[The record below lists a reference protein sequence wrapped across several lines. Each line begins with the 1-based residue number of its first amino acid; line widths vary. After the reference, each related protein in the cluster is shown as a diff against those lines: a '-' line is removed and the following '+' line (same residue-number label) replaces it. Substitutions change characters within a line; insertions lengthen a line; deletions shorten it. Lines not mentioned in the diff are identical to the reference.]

1 MENNKDYNIQ
11 INSMNNLE
19 TIVSISTPMGTG
31 ALSVIRCS
39 GYSVPVIIKNFFGKE
54 LAPRH
59 AHYIDFKKDKAVLDD
74 VIAIYYLG
82 PKSFTGE
89 DMLEI
94 MCHGGP
100 VMYQL
105 IINEILKIKDCR
117 LAIAGEFSER
127 AFLNNKMSILEAE
140 SVCALINAKTEEAA
154 LAARESLSG
163 KITQDLFQ
171 IDSFLLET
179 RIQVEALLDFS
190 EEDIE
195 TDGLKTI
202 ESHIKNCK
210 EEILMLINKLEKNR
224 LLFETSRIVVIGKPN
239 TGKSSLINY
248 LAAEDVSIV
257 NKQAGTTRDVVS
269 KMLSLDGLPVTIFDT
284 AGIRETNDIIEKE
297 GKEKAIKQATSA
309 NVILYLYDVVIGID
323 NDDLKTLESLKKINT
338 NILVIANKI
347 DLITEN
353 TLSETKKKNSD
364 SLFIS
369 IKDNIN
375 MNNLRS
381 EILDHLKLAI
391 SDSSSGVYHMKQV
404 KYLKAA
410 HKEINDIEVN
420 LIELEIVA
428 EKLKQTQENISM
440 ILDNNDDDRVLSGI
454 FSNFCIGK

>member
-1 MENNKDYNIQ
+1 M
-11 INSMNNLE
+11 SNLE

-39 GYSVPVIIKNFFGKE
+39 GKSILTIIKILFGKK
-54 LAPRH
+54 LVPRR
-59 AHYIDFKKDKAVLDD
+59 AQYLNIKRNNAVLDD
-74 VIAIYYLG
+74 VVAIYYVG

-105 IINEILKIKDCR
+105 IINEILKIKNCR

-127 AFLNNKMSILEAE
+127 AFLNDKMSILEAE
-140 SVCALINAKTEEAA
+140 SICALINAKTEEAA

-171 IDSFLLET
+171 IDALILQT

-210 EEILMLINKLEKNR
+210 EEILVLIKRLEKNK
-224 LLFETSRIVVIGKPN
+224 LLFETSKVAVIGKPN
-239 TGKSSLINY
+239 TGKSSLINF
-248 LAAEDVSIV
+248 LTEEDVSIV

-269 KMLSLDGLPVTIFDT
+269 KMFSLNGIPVTIFDT
-284 AGIRETNDIIEKE
+284 AGIRETSDSVEKE
-297 GKEKAIKQATSA
+297 GKEKALNQAASA
-309 NVILYLYDVVIGID
+309 NIILYLYDVTIGID
-323 NDDLKTLESLKKINT
+323 NDDMKILDSLKKINK
-338 NILVIANKI
+338 NILIIANKI
-347 DLITEN
+347 DLVTKN
-353 TLSETKKKNSD
+353 TFIETKKNNVEKN
-364 SLFIS
+364 LFIS
-369 IKDNIN
+369 IKENIN
-375 MNNLRS
+375 MDQLKS
-381 EILDHLKLAI
+381 EILEYLKLVI
-391 SDSSSGVYHMKQV
+391 SDSSSGIYHIKQV
-404 KYLKAA
+404 KHLKAA
-410 HKEINDIEVN
+410 YKEINDIEVN
-420 LIELEIVA
+420 LIELEIIA

-440 ILDNNDDDRVLSGI
+440 ILDNSDDDRVLSGI

>member
-1 MENNKDYNIQ
+1 M
-11 INSMNNLE
+11 SNLE

-39 GYSVPVIIKNFFGKE
+39 GKSVPTIIKNFFGKE
-54 LAPRH
+54 LPPRR
-59 AHYIDFKKDKAVLDD
+59 ANYLDIKKDNKVLDD
-74 VIAIYYLG
+74 VVAIYYLG

-105 IINEILKIKDCR
+105 IIKEILKIKNCR

-127 AFLNNKMSILEAE
+127 AFLNDKMSILEAE
-140 SVCALINAKTEEAA
+140 SICALINAKTEEAA

-163 KITQDLFQ
+163 KIIQDLFK
-171 IDSFLLET
+171 IDALILQT

-195 TDGLKTI
+195 IDGLKTI

-210 EEILMLINKLEKNR
+210 EEILVLIKKLERNK
-224 LLFETSRIVVIGKPN
+224 LLFETSKVAVIGKPN
-239 TGKSSLINY
+239 TGKSSLINF
-248 LAAEDVSIV
+248 LTEEDVSIV

-269 KMLSLDGLPVTIFDT
+269 KIFSLDGLPVTIFDT
-284 AGIRETNDIIEKE
+284 AGIRETSDTIEKE
-297 GKEKAIKQATSA
+297 GKEKALKQATSA
-309 NVILYLYDVVIGID
+309 NIILYLYDVTIGID
-323 NDDLKTLESLKKINT
+323 NDDIKILKSLKKINK
-338 NILVIANKI
+338 NILIIANKI
-347 DLITEN
+347 DLATKD
-353 TLSETKKKNSD
+353 TFSEIKKNNSEN
-364 SLFIS
+364 LIIS
-369 IKDNIN
+369 IKENIN
-375 MNNLRS
+375 MNKLRS
-381 EILDHLKLAI
+381 EILEYLKLAI
-391 SDSSSGVYHMKQV
+391 SDASSGIYHIKQV
-404 KYLKAA
+404 KHLKAA
-410 HKEINDIEVN
+410 YKEINDIEVN
-420 LIELEIVA
+420 LIELEIIA

>member
-1 MENNKDYNIQ
+1 M
-11 INSMNNLE
+11 SNLE

-39 GYSVPVIIKNFFGKE
+39 GKSILTIIKILFGKK
-54 LAPRH
+54 LVPRR
-59 AHYIDFKKDKAVLDD
+59 AQYLNIKRNNAVLDD
-74 VIAIYYLG
+74 VVAIYYVG
-82 PKSFTGE
+82 PESFTGE

-105 IINEILKIKDCR
+105 IINEILKIKNCR

-127 AFLNNKMSILEAE
+127 AFLNDKMSILEAE
-140 SVCALINAKTEEAA
+140 SICALINAKTEEAA

-171 IDSFLLET
+171 IDALILQT

-210 EEILMLINKLEKNR
+210 EEILVLIKRLEKNK
-224 LLFETSRIVVIGKPN
+224 LLFETSKVAVIGKPN
-239 TGKSSLINY
+239 TGKSSLINF
-248 LAAEDVSIV
+248 LTEEDVSIV

-269 KMLSLDGLPVTIFDT
+269 KMFSLNGIPVTIFDT
-284 AGIRETNDIIEKE
+284 AGIRETSDSVEKE
-297 GKEKAIKQATSA
+297 GKEKALNQAASA
-309 NVILYLYDVVIGID
+309 NIILYLYDVTIGID
-323 NDDLKTLESLKKINT
+323 NDDMKILDSLKKINK
-338 NILVIANKI
+338 NIFIIANKI
-347 DLITEN
+347 DLVTKN
-353 TLSETKKKNSD
+353 TFLETKKNNVEKN
-364 SLFIS
+364 LFIS
-369 IKDNIN
+369 IKENIN
-375 MNNLRS
+375 MDQLRS
-381 EILDHLKLAI
+381 EILEYLKLVI
-391 SDSSSGVYHMKQV
+391 SDSSSGIYHIKQV
-404 KYLKAA
+404 KHLKAA
-410 HKEINDIEVN
+410 YKEINDIEVN
-420 LIELEIVA
+420 LIELEIIA

-440 ILDNNDDDRVLSGI
+440 ILDNSDDDRVLSGI

>member
-1 MENNKDYNIQ
+1 M
-11 INSMNNLE
+11 SNLE

-39 GYSVPVIIKNFFGKE
+39 GKSILTIIKILFGKK
-54 LAPRH
+54 LVPRR
-59 AHYIDFKKDKAVLDD
+59 AQYLNIKRNNAVLDD
-74 VIAIYYLG
+74 VVAIYYVG

-105 IINEILKIKDCR
+105 IINEILKIKNCR

-127 AFLNNKMSILEAE
+127 AFLNDKMSILEAE
-140 SVCALINAKTEEAA
+140 SICALINAKTEEAA

-171 IDSFLLET
+171 IDALILQT

-210 EEILMLINKLEKNR
+210 EEILVLIKRLEKNK
-224 LLFETSRIVVIGKPN
+224 LLFETSKVAVIGKPN
-239 TGKSSLINY
+239 TGKSSLINF
-248 LAAEDVSIV
+248 LTEEDVSIV

-269 KMLSLDGLPVTIFDT
+269 KMFSLNGIPVTIFDT
-284 AGIRETNDIIEKE
+284 AGIRETSDSVEKE
-297 GKEKAIKQATSA
+297 GKEKALNQAASA
-309 NVILYLYDVVIGID
+309 NIILYLYDVTIGID
-323 NDDLKTLESLKKINT
+323 NDDMKILDSLKKINK
-338 NILVIANKI
+338 NILIIANKI
-347 DLITEN
+347 DLVTKN
-353 TLSETKKKNSD
+353 TFLETKKNNVEKN
-364 SLFIS
+364 LFIS
-369 IKDNIN
+369 IKENIN
-375 MNNLRS
+375 MDQLRS
-381 EILDHLKLAI
+381 EILEYLKLVI
-391 SDSSSGVYHMKQV
+391 SDSSSGIYHIKQV
-404 KYLKAA
+404 KHLKAA
-410 HKEINDIEVN
+410 YKEINDIEVS
-420 LIELEIVA
+420 LIELEIIA

-440 ILDNNDDDRVLSGI
+440 ILDNSDDDRVLSGI

>member
-1 MENNKDYNIQ
+1 M
-11 INSMNNLE
+11 SNLE

-39 GYSVPVIIKNFFGKE
+39 GKSILTIIKILFGKK
-54 LAPRH
+54 LVPRR
-59 AHYIDFKKDKAVLDD
+59 AQYLNIKRNNAVLDD
-74 VIAIYYLG
+74 VVAIYYVG

-105 IINEILKIKDCR
+105 IINEILKIKNCR

-127 AFLNNKMSILEAE
+127 AFLNDKMSILEAE
-140 SVCALINAKTEEAA
+140 SICALINAKTEEAA

-171 IDSFLLET
+171 IDALILQT

-210 EEILMLINKLEKNR
+210 EEILVLIKRLEKNK
-224 LLFETSRIVVIGKPN
+224 LLFETSKVAVIGKPN
-239 TGKSSLINY
+239 TGKSSLINF
-248 LAAEDVSIV
+248 LTEEDVSIV

-269 KMLSLDGLPVTIFDT
+269 KMFSLNGIPVTIFDT
-284 AGIRETNDIIEKE
+284 AGIRETSDSVEKE
-297 GKEKAIKQATSA
+297 GKEKALNQAASA
-309 NVILYLYDVVIGID
+309 NIILYLYDVTIGID
-323 NDDLKTLESLKKINT
+323 NDDMKILDSLKKINK
-338 NILVIANKI
+338 NIFIIANKI
-347 DLITEN
+347 DLVTKN
-353 TLSETKKKNSD
+353 TFLETKKNNVEKN
-364 SLFIS
+364 LFIS
-369 IKDNIN
+369 IKENIN
-375 MNNLRS
+375 MDQLKS
-381 EILDHLKLAI
+381 EILEYLKLVI
-391 SDSSSGVYHMKQV
+391 SDSSSGIYHIKQV
-404 KYLKAA
+404 KHLKAA
-410 HKEINDIEVN
+410 YKEINDIEVN
-420 LIELEIVA
+420 LIELEIIA

-440 ILDNNDDDRVLSGI
+440 ILDNSDDDRVLSGI

>member
-1 MENNKDYNIQ
+1 M
-11 INSMNNLE
+11 SNLE

-39 GYSVPVIIKNFFGKE
+39 GKSILTIIKILFGKK
-54 LAPRH
+54 LVPRR
-59 AHYIDFKKDKAVLDD
+59 AQYLNIKKNNAVLDD
-74 VIAIYYLG
+74 VVAIYYVG

-105 IINEILKIKDCR
+105 IINEILKIKNCR

-127 AFLNNKMSILEAE
+127 AFLNDKMSILEAE
-140 SVCALINAKTEEAA
+140 SICALINAKTEEAA

-171 IDSFLLET
+171 IDALILQT

-210 EEILMLINKLEKNR
+210 EEILVLIKRLEKNK
-224 LLFETSRIVVIGKPN
+224 LLFETSKVAVIGKPN
-239 TGKSSLINY
+239 TGKSSLINF
-248 LAAEDVSIV
+248 LTEEDVSIV

-269 KMLSLDGLPVTIFDT
+269 KMFSLNGIPVTIFDT
-284 AGIRETNDIIEKE
+284 AGIRETSDSVEKE
-297 GKEKAIKQATSA
+297 GKEKALNQAASA
-309 NVILYLYDVVIGID
+309 NIILYLYDVTIGID
-323 NDDLKTLESLKKINT
+323 NDDMKILDSLKKINK
-338 NILVIANKI
+338 NIFIIANKI
-347 DLITEN
+347 DLVTKN
-353 TLSETKKKNSD
+353 TFIETKKNNVEKN
-364 SLFIS
+364 LFIS
-369 IKDNIN
+369 IKENIN
-375 MNNLRS
+375 MDQLKS
-381 EILDHLKLAI
+381 EILEYLKLVI
-391 SDSSSGVYHMKQV
+391 SDSSSGIYHIKQV
-404 KYLKAA
+404 KHLKAA
-410 HKEINDIEVN
+410 YKEINDIEVN
-420 LIELEIVA
+420 LIELEIIA

-440 ILDNNDDDRVLSGI
+440 ILDNSDDDRVLSGI

>member
-1 MENNKDYNIQ
+1 M
-11 INSMNNLE
+11 SNLE

-39 GYSVPVIIKNFFGKE
+39 GKSVPTIIKNFFGKE
-54 LAPRH
+54 LPPRR
-59 AHYIDFKKDKAVLDD
+59 ANYLDIKKDNKVLDD
-74 VIAIYYLG
+74 VVAIYYLG

-105 IINEILKIKDCR
+105 IIKEILKIKNCR

-127 AFLNNKMSILEAE
+127 AFLNDKMSILEAE
-140 SVCALINAKTEEAA
+140 SICALINAKTEEAA

-163 KITQDLFQ
+163 KIIQDLFK
-171 IDSFLLET
+171 IDALILQT

-195 TDGLKTI
+195 IDGLKTI

-210 EEILMLINKLEKNR
+210 EEILVLIKKLERNK
-224 LLFETSRIVVIGKPN
+224 LLFETSKVAVIGKPN
-239 TGKSSLINY
+239 TGKSSLINF
-248 LAAEDVSIV
+248 LTEEDVSIV

-269 KMLSLDGLPVTIFDT
+269 KIFSLDGLPVTIFDT
-284 AGIRETNDIIEKE
+284 AGIRETSDTIEKE
-297 GKEKAIKQATSA
+297 GKEKALKQATSA
-309 NVILYLYDVVIGID
+309 NIILYLYDVTIGID
-323 NDDLKTLESLKKINT
+323 NDDIKILKSLKKINK
-338 NILVIANKI
+338 NILIIANKI
-347 DLITEN
+347 DLATKD
-353 TLSETKKKNSD
+353 TFSEIKKNNSEN
-364 SLFIS
+364 LIIS
-369 IKDNIN
+369 IKENIN
-375 MNNLRS
+375 MNKLRS
-381 EILDHLKLAI
+381 EILEHLKLAI
-391 SDSSSGVYHMKQV
+391 SDTSSGIYHIKQV
-404 KYLKAA
+404 KHLKAA
-410 HKEINDIEVN
+410 YKEINDIEVN
-420 LIELEIVA
+420 LIELEIIA

>member
-1 MENNKDYNIQ
+1 M
-11 INSMNNLE
+11 SNLE

-39 GYSVPVIIKNFFGKE
+39 GKSILTIIKILFGKK
-54 LAPRH
+54 LVPRR
-59 AHYIDFKKDKAVLDD
+59 AQYLNIKRNNAVLDD
-74 VIAIYYLG
+74 VVAIYYVG
-82 PKSFTGE
+82 PESFTGE

-105 IINEILKIKDCR
+105 IINEILKIKNCR

-127 AFLNNKMSILEAE
+127 AFLNDKMSILEAE
-140 SVCALINAKTEEAA
+140 SICALINAKTEEAA

-171 IDSFLLET
+171 IDALILQT

-210 EEILMLINKLEKNR
+210 EEILVLIKRLEKNK
-224 LLFETSRIVVIGKPN
+224 LLFETSKVAVIGKPN
-239 TGKSSLINY
+239 TGKSSLINF
-248 LAAEDVSIV
+248 LTEEDVSIV

-269 KMLSLDGLPVTIFDT
+269 KMFSLNGIPVTIFDT
-284 AGIRETNDIIEKE
+284 AGIRETSDSVEKE
-297 GKEKAIKQATSA
+297 GKEKAINQAASA
-309 NVILYLYDVVIGID
+309 NIILYLYDVTIGID
-323 NDDLKTLESLKKINT
+323 NDDMKILDSLKKINK
-338 NILVIANKI
+338 NILIIANKI
-347 DLITEN
+347 DLVTKN
-353 TLSETKKKNSD
+353 TFLETKKNNVEKN
-364 SLFIS
+364 LFIS
-369 IKDNIN
+369 IKENIN
-375 MNNLRS
+375 MDQLRS
-381 EILDHLKLAI
+381 EILEYLKLVI
-391 SDSSSGVYHMKQV
+391 SDSSSGIYHIKQV
-404 KYLKAA
+404 KHLKAA
-410 HKEINDIEVN
+410 YKEINDIEVN
-420 LIELEIVA
+420 LIELEIIA

-440 ILDNNDDDRVLSGI
+440 ILDNSDDDRVLSGI

>member
-1 MENNKDYNIQ
+1 M
-11 INSMNNLE
+11 SNLE

-39 GYSVPVIIKNFFGKE
+39 GKSILTIIKILFGKK
-54 LAPRH
+54 LVPRR
-59 AHYIDFKKDKAVLDD
+59 AQYLNIKRNNAVLDD
-74 VIAIYYLG
+74 VVAIYYVG

-105 IINEILKIKDCR
+105 IINEILKIKNCR

-127 AFLNNKMSILEAE
+127 AFLNDKMSILEAE
-140 SVCALINAKTEEAA
+140 SICALINAKTEEAA

-171 IDSFLLET
+171 IDALILQT

-202 ESHIKNCK
+202 EYHIKNCK
-210 EEILMLINKLEKNR
+210 EEILVLIKRLEKNK
-224 LLFETSRIVVIGKPN
+224 LLFETSKVAVIGKPN
-239 TGKSSLINY
+239 TGKSSLINF
-248 LAAEDVSIV
+248 LTEEDVSIV

-269 KMLSLDGLPVTIFDT
+269 KMFSLNGIPVTIFDT
-284 AGIRETNDIIEKE
+284 AGIRETSDSVEKE
-297 GKEKAIKQATSA
+297 GKEKALNQAASA
-309 NVILYLYDVVIGID
+309 NIILYLYDVTIGID
-323 NDDLKTLESLKKINT
+323 NDDMKILDSLKKINK
-338 NILVIANKI
+338 NIFIIANKI
-347 DLITEN
+347 DLVTKN
-353 TLSETKKKNSD
+353 TFLETKKNNVEKN
-364 SLFIS
+364 LFIS
-369 IKDNIN
+369 IKENIN
-375 MNNLRS
+375 MDQLKS
-381 EILDHLKLAI
+381 EILEYLKLVI
-391 SDSSSGVYHMKQV
+391 SDSSSGIYHIKQV
-404 KYLKAA
+404 KHLKAA
-410 HKEINDIEVN
+410 YKEINDIEVS
-420 LIELEIVA
+420 LIELEIIA

-440 ILDNNDDDRVLSGI
+440 ILDNSDDDRVLSGI

>member
-1 MENNKDYNIQ
+1 M
-11 INSMNNLE
+11 SNLE

-39 GYSVPVIIKNFFGKE
+39 GKSILTIIKILFGKK
-54 LAPRH
+54 LVPRR
-59 AHYIDFKKDKAVLDD
+59 AQYLNIKRNNAVLDD
-74 VIAIYYLG
+74 VVAIYYVG

-105 IINEILKIKDCR
+105 IINEILKIKNCR

-127 AFLNNKMSILEAE
+127 AFLNDKMSILEAE
-140 SVCALINAKTEEAA
+140 SICALINAKTEEAA

-171 IDSFLLET
+171 IDALILQT

-210 EEILMLINKLEKNR
+210 EEILVLIKRLEKNK
-224 LLFETSRIVVIGKPN
+224 LLFETSKVAVIGKPN
-239 TGKSSLINY
+239 TGKSSLINF
-248 LAAEDVSIV
+248 LTEEDVSIV

-269 KMLSLDGLPVTIFDT
+269 KMFSLNGIPVTIFDT
-284 AGIRETNDIIEKE
+284 AGIRETSDSVEKE
-297 GKEKAIKQATSA
+297 GKDKALNQAASA
-309 NVILYLYDVVIGID
+309 NIILYLYDVTIGID
-323 NDDLKTLESLKKINT
+323 NDDMKILDSLKKINK
-338 NILVIANKI
+338 NIFIIANKI
-347 DLITEN
+347 DLVTKN
-353 TLSETKKKNSD
+353 TFLETKKNNVEKN
-364 SLFIS
+364 LFIS
-369 IKDNIN
+369 IKENIN
-375 MNNLRS
+375 MDQLKS
-381 EILDHLKLAI
+381 EILEYLKLVI
-391 SDSSSGVYHMKQV
+391 SDSSSGIYHIKQV
-404 KYLKAA
+404 KHLKAA
-410 HKEINDIEVN
+410 YKEINDIEVN
-420 LIELEIVA
+420 LIELEIIA

-440 ILDNNDDDRVLSGI
+440 ILDNSDDDRVLSGI

>member
-1 MENNKDYNIQ
+1 M
-11 INSMNNLE
+11 SNLE

-39 GYSVPVIIKNFFGKE
+39 GKSVPTIIKNFFGKE
-54 LAPRH
+54 LPPRR
-59 AHYIDFKKDKAVLDD
+59 ANYLDIKKDNKVLDD
-74 VIAIYYLG
+74 VVAIYYLG

-105 IINEILKIKDCR
+105 IIKEILKIKNCR

-127 AFLNNKMSILEAE
+127 AFLNDKMSILEAE
-140 SVCALINAKTEEAA
+140 SICALINAKTEEAA

-163 KITQDLFQ
+163 KIIQDLFK
-171 IDSFLLET
+171 IDALILQT

-195 TDGLKTI
+195 IDGLKTI

-210 EEILMLINKLEKNR
+210 EEILVLIKKLERNK
-224 LLFETSRIVVIGKPN
+224 LLFETSKVAVIGKPN
-239 TGKSSLINY
+239 TGKSSLINF
-248 LAAEDVSIV
+248 LTEEDVSIV

-269 KMLSLDGLPVTIFDT
+269 KIFSLDGLPVTIFDT
-284 AGIRETNDIIEKE
+284 AGIRETSDTIEKE
-297 GKEKAIKQATSA
+297 GKEKALKQATSA
-309 NVILYLYDVVIGID
+309 NIILYLYDVTIGID
-323 NDDLKTLESLKKINT
+323 NDDIKILKSLKKINK
-338 NILVIANKI
+338 NILIIANKI
-347 DLITEN
+347 DLVTKDSF
-353 TLSETKKKNSD
+353 SEIKKNNSEN
-364 SLFIS
+364 LIIS
-369 IKDNIN
+369 IKENIN
-375 MNNLRS
+375 MNKLRS
-381 EILDHLKLAI
+381 KILEHLKLAI
-391 SDSSSGVYHMKQV
+391 SDASSGIYHIKQV
-404 KYLKAA
+404 KHLKAA
-410 HKEINDIEVN
+410 YKEINDIEVN
-420 LIELEIVA
+420 LIELEIIA

>member
-1 MENNKDYNIQ
+1 M
-11 INSMNNLE
+11 SNLE

-39 GYSVPVIIKNFFGKE
+39 GKSVPTIIKNFFGKE
-54 LAPRH
+54 LPPRR
-59 AHYIDFKKDKAVLDD
+59 ANYLDIKKNNKVLDD
-74 VIAIYYLG
+74 VVAIFYLG

-105 IINEILKIKDCR
+105 IIKEILKIKNCR

-127 AFLNNKMSILEAE
+127 AFLNDKMSILEAE
-140 SVCALINAKTEEAA
+140 SICALINAKTEEAA

-163 KITQDLFQ
+163 KIIQDLFK
-171 IDSFLLET
+171 IDALILQT

-195 TDGLKTI
+195 IDGLKTI

-210 EEILMLINKLEKNR
+210 EEILVLIKKLERNK
-224 LLFETSRIVVIGKPN
+224 LLFETSKVAVIGKPN
-239 TGKSSLINY
+239 TGKSSLINF
-248 LAAEDVSIV
+248 LTEEDVSIV

-269 KMLSLDGLPVTIFDT
+269 KIFSLDGLPVTIFDT
-284 AGIRETNDIIEKE
+284 AGIRETSDTIEKE
-297 GKEKAIKQATSA
+297 GKEKALKQATSA
-309 NVILYLYDVVIGID
+309 NIILYLYDVTIGID
-323 NDDLKTLESLKKINT
+323 NDDIKILKSLKKINK
-338 NILVIANKI
+338 NILIIANKI
-347 DLITEN
+347 DLVTKDSF
-353 TLSETKKKNSD
+353 SEIKKNNSEN
-364 SLFIS
+364 LIIS
-369 IKDNIN
+369 IKENIN
-375 MNNLRS
+375 MNKLRS
-381 EILDHLKLAI
+381 KILEHLKLAI
-391 SDSSSGVYHMKQV
+391 SDASSGIYHIKQV
-404 KYLKAA
+404 KHLKAA
-410 HKEINDIEVN
+410 YKEINDIEVN
-420 LIELEIVA
+420 LIDLEIIA

>member
-1 MENNKDYNIQ
+1 M
-11 INSMNNLE
+11 SNLE

-39 GYSVPVIIKNFFGKE
+39 GKSILTIIKILFGKK
-54 LAPRH
+54 LVPRR
-59 AHYIDFKKDKAVLDD
+59 AQYLNIKRNNAVLDD
-74 VIAIYYLG
+74 VVAIYYVG

-105 IINEILKIKDCR
+105 IINEILKIKNCR

-127 AFLNNKMSILEAE
+127 AFLNDKMSILEAE
-140 SVCALINAKTEEAA
+140 SICALINAKTEEAA

-171 IDSFLLET
+171 IDALILQT

-210 EEILMLINKLEKNR
+210 EEILVLIKRLEKNK
-224 LLFETSRIVVIGKPN
+224 LLFETSKVAVIGKPN
-239 TGKSSLINY
+239 TGKSSLINF
-248 LAAEDVSIV
+248 LTEEDVSIV

-269 KMLSLDGLPVTIFDT
+269 KMFSLNGIPVTIFDT
-284 AGIRETNDIIEKE
+284 AGIRETSDSVEKE
-297 GKEKAIKQATSA
+297 GKEKALNQAASA
-309 NVILYLYDVVIGID
+309 NIILYLYDVTIGID
-323 NDDLKTLESLKKINT
+323 NDDMKILDSLKKINK
-338 NILVIANKI
+338 NILIIANKI
-347 DLITEN
+347 DLVTKN
-353 TLSETKKKNSD
+353 KFLETKKNNVGKN
-364 SLFIS
+364 LFIS
-369 IKDNIN
+369 IKENIN
-375 MNNLRS
+375 MDLLRS
-381 EILDHLKLAI
+381 KILEYLKLVI
-391 SDSSSGVYHMKQV
+391 SDSSSGIYHIKQV
-404 KYLKAA
+404 KHLKAA
-410 HKEINDIEVN
+410 YKEINDIEVN
-420 LIELEIVA
+420 LIELEIIA

-440 ILDNNDDDRVLSGI
+440 ILDNSDDDRVLSGI

>member
-1 MENNKDYNIQ
+1 M
-11 INSMNNLE
+11 SNLE

-39 GYSVPVIIKNFFGKE
+39 GKSILTIIKILFGKK
-54 LAPRH
+54 LVPRR
-59 AHYIDFKKDKAVLDD
+59 AQYLNIKRNNAVLDD
-74 VIAIYYLG
+74 VVAIYYVG

-105 IINEILKIKDCR
+105 IINEILKIKNCR

-127 AFLNNKMSILEAE
+127 AFLNDKMSILEAE
-140 SVCALINAKTEEAA
+140 SICALINAKTEEAA

-171 IDSFLLET
+171 IDALILQT

-210 EEILMLINKLEKNR
+210 EEILVLIKRLEKNK
-224 LLFETSRIVVIGKPN
+224 LLFETSKVAVIGKPN
-239 TGKSSLINY
+239 TGKSSLINF
-248 LAAEDVSIV
+248 LTEEDVSIV

-269 KMLSLDGLPVTIFDT
+269 KMFSLNGIPVTIFDT
-284 AGIRETNDIIEKE
+284 AGIRETSDSVEKE
-297 GKEKAIKQATSA
+297 GKEKALNQAASA
-309 NVILYLYDVVIGID
+309 NIILYLYDVTIGID
-323 NDDLKTLESLKKINT
+323 NDDMKILDSLKKINK
-338 NILVIANKI
+338 NIFIIANKI
-347 DLITEN
+347 DLVTKN
-353 TLSETKKKNSD
+353 TFLETKKNNVEKN
-364 SLFIS
+364 LFIS
-369 IKDNIN
+369 IKENIN
-375 MNNLRS
+375 MDQLKS
-381 EILDHLKLAI
+381 EILEYLKLVI
-391 SDSSSGVYHMKQV
+391 SDSSSGIYHIKQV
-404 KYLKAA
+404 KHLKAA
-410 HKEINDIEVN
+410 YKEINDIEVS
-420 LIELEIVA
+420 LIELEIIA

-440 ILDNNDDDRVLSGI
+440 ILDNSDDDRVLSGI

>member
-1 MENNKDYNIQ
+1 M
-11 INSMNNLE
+11 SNLE

-39 GYSVPVIIKNFFGKE
+39 GKSILTIIKILFGKK
-54 LAPRH
+54 LVPRR
-59 AHYIDFKKDKAVLDD
+59 AQYLNIKRNNAVLDD
-74 VIAIYYLG
+74 VVAIYYVG

-105 IINEILKIKDCR
+105 IINEILKIKNCR

-127 AFLNNKMSILEAE
+127 AFLNDKMSILEAE
-140 SVCALINAKTEEAA
+140 SICALINAKTEEAA

-171 IDSFLLET
+171 IDALILQT

-202 ESHIKNCK
+202 GSHIKNCK
-210 EEILMLINKLEKNR
+210 EEILALIKRLDKNK
-224 LLFETSRIVVIGKPN
+224 LLFETSKVAVIGKPN
-239 TGKSSLINY
+239 TGKSSLINF
-248 LAAEDVSIV
+248 LTEEDVSIV

-269 KMLSLDGLPVTIFDT
+269 KMFSLNGIPVTIFDT
-284 AGIRETNDIIEKE
+284 AGIRETSDSVEKE
-297 GKEKAIKQATSA
+297 GKEKALNQAASA
-309 NVILYLYDVVIGID
+309 NIILYLYDVTIGID
-323 NDDLKTLESLKKINT
+323 NDDMKILDSLKKINKI
-338 NILVIANKI
+338 ILIIANKI
-347 DLITEN
+347 DLVTKN
-353 TLSETKKKNSD
+353 TFLETKKNNVEKN
-364 SLFIS
+364 LFIS
-369 IKDNIN
+369 IKENIN
-375 MNNLRS
+375 MDQLRS
-381 EILDHLKLAI
+381 EILEYLKLVI
-391 SDSSSGVYHMKQV
+391 SDSSSGIYHIKQV
-404 KYLKAA
+404 KHLKAA
-410 HKEINDIEVN
+410 YKEINDIEVN
-420 LIELEIVA
+420 LIELEIIA

-440 ILDNNDDDRVLSGI
+440 ILDNSDDDRVLSGI

>member
-1 MENNKDYNIQ
+1 M
-11 INSMNNLE
+11 SNLE

-39 GYSVPVIIKNFFGKE
+39 GKSVPTIIKNFFGKE
-54 LAPRH
+54 LPPRR
-59 AHYIDFKKDKAVLDD
+59 ANYLDIKKDNKVLDD
-74 VIAIYYLG
+74 VVAIYYLG

-105 IINEILKIKDCR
+105 IIKEILKIKNCR

-127 AFLNNKMSILEAE
+127 AFLNDKMSILEAE
-140 SVCALINAKTEEAA
+140 SICALINAKTEEAA

-163 KITQDLFQ
+163 KIIQDLFK
-171 IDSFLLET
+171 IDALILQT

-195 TDGLKTI
+195 IDGLKTI

-210 EEILMLINKLEKNR
+210 EEILVLIKKLERNK
-224 LLFETSRIVVIGKPN
+224 LLFETSKVAVIGKPN
-239 TGKSSLINY
+239 TGKSSLINF
-248 LAAEDVSIV
+248 LTEEDVSIV

-269 KMLSLDGLPVTIFDT
+269 KIFSLDGLPVTIFDT
-284 AGIRETNDIIEKE
+284 AGIRETSDTIEKE
-297 GKEKAIKQATSA
+297 GKEKALKQATSA
-309 NVILYLYDVVIGID
+309 NIILYLYDVTIGID
-323 NDDLKTLESLKKINT
+323 NDDIKILKSLKKINK
-338 NILVIANKI
+338 NILIIANKI
-347 DLITEN
+347 DLATKD
-353 TLSETKKKNSD
+353 TFSEIKKNNSEN
-364 SLFIS
+364 LIIS
-369 IKDNIN
+369 IKENIN
-375 MNNLRS
+375 MNKLRS
-381 EILDHLKLAI
+381 EILEHLKLAI
-391 SDSSSGVYHMKQV
+391 SDASSGIYHIKQV
-404 KYLKAA
+404 KHLKAA
-410 HKEINDIEVN
+410 YKEINDIEVN
-420 LIELEIVA
+420 LIELEIIA

>member
-1 MENNKDYNIQ
+1 M
-11 INSMNNLE
+11 SNLE

-39 GYSVPVIIKNFFGKE
+39 GKSILTIIKILFGKK
-54 LAPRH
+54 LVPRR
-59 AHYIDFKKDKAVLDD
+59 AQYLNIKRNNAVLDD
-74 VIAIYYLG
+74 VVAIYYVG

-105 IINEILKIKDCR
+105 IINEILKIKNCR

-127 AFLNNKMSILEAE
+127 AFLNDKMSILEAE
-140 SVCALINAKTEEAA
+140 SICALINAKTEEAA

-171 IDSFLLET
+171 IDALILQT

-210 EEILMLINKLEKNR
+210 EEILVLIKRLEKNK
-224 LLFETSRIVVIGKPN
+224 LLFETSKVAVIGKPN
-239 TGKSSLINY
+239 TGKSSLINF
-248 LAAEDVSIV
+248 LTEEDVSIV

-269 KMLSLDGLPVTIFDT
+269 KMFSLNGIPVTIFDT
-284 AGIRETNDIIEKE
+284 AGIRETSDSVEKE
-297 GKEKAIKQATSA
+297 GKDKALNQAASA
-309 NVILYLYDVVIGID
+309 NIILYLYDVTIGID
-323 NDDLKTLESLKKINT
+323 NDDMKILDSLKKINK
-338 NILVIANKI
+338 NILIIANKI
-347 DLITEN
+347 DLVTKN
-353 TLSETKKKNSD
+353 TFIETKKNNVEKN
-364 SLFIS
+364 LFIS
-369 IKDNIN
+369 IKENIN
-375 MNNLRS
+375 MDQLRS
-381 EILDHLKLAI
+381 EILEYLKLVI
-391 SDSSSGVYHMKQV
+391 SDSSSGIYHIKQV
-404 KYLKAA
+404 KHLKAA
-410 HKEINDIEVN
+410 YKEINDIEVN
-420 LIELEIVA
+420 LIELEIIA

-440 ILDNNDDDRVLSGI
+440 ILDNSDDDRVLSGI

>member
-1 MENNKDYNIQ
+1 M
-11 INSMNNLE
+11 SNLE

-39 GYSVPVIIKNFFGKE
+39 GKSVPTIIKNFFGKE
-54 LAPRH
+54 LPPRR
-59 AHYIDFKKDKAVLDD
+59 ANYLDIKKDNKVLDD
-74 VIAIYYLG
+74 VVAIYYLG

-105 IINEILKIKDCR
+105 IIKEILKIKNCR

-127 AFLNNKMSILEAE
+127 AFLNDKMSILEAE
-140 SVCALINAKTEEAA
+140 SICALINAKTEEAA

-163 KITQDLFQ
+163 KIIQDLFK
-171 IDSFLLET
+171 IDALILQT

-195 TDGLKTI
+195 IDGLKTI

-210 EEILMLINKLEKNR
+210 EEILVLIKKLERNK
-224 LLFETSRIVVIGKPN
+224 LLFETSKVAVIGKPN
-239 TGKSSLINY
+239 TGKSSLINF
-248 LAAEDVSIV
+248 LTEEDVSIV

-269 KMLSLDGLPVTIFDT
+269 KIFSLDGLPVTIFDT
-284 AGIRETNDIIEKE
+284 AGIRETSDTIEKE
-297 GKEKAIKQATSA
+297 GKEKALKQATSA
-309 NVILYLYDVVIGID
+309 NIILYLYDVTIGID
-323 NDDLKTLESLKKINT
+323 NDDIKILKSLKKINK
-338 NILVIANKI
+338 NILIIANKI
-347 DLITEN
+347 DLATKDSF
-353 TLSETKKKNSD
+353 SEIKKNNSEN
-364 SLFIS
+364 LIIS
-369 IKDNIN
+369 IKENIN
-375 MNNLRS
+375 MNKLRS
-381 EILDHLKLAI
+381 EILEYLKLAI
-391 SDSSSGVYHMKQV
+391 SDTSSGIYHIKQV
-404 KYLKAA
+404 KHLKAA
-410 HKEINDIEVN
+410 YKEINDIEVN
-420 LIELEIVA
+420 LIELEIIA

>member
-1 MENNKDYNIQ
+1 M
-11 INSMNNLE
+11 SNLE

-39 GYSVPVIIKNFFGKE
+39 GKSILTIIKILFGKK
-54 LAPRH
+54 LVPRR
-59 AHYIDFKKDKAVLDD
+59 AQYLNIKRNNAVLDD
-74 VIAIYYLG
+74 VVAIYYVG

-105 IINEILKIKDCR
+105 IINEILKIKNCR

-127 AFLNNKMSILEAE
+127 AFLNDKMSILEAE
-140 SVCALINAKTEEAA
+140 SICALINAKTEEAA

-171 IDSFLLET
+171 IDALILQT

-210 EEILMLINKLEKNR
+210 EEILVLIKRLEKNK
-224 LLFETSRIVVIGKPN
+224 LLFETSKVAVIGKPN
-239 TGKSSLINY
+239 TGKSSLINF
-248 LAAEDVSIV
+248 LTEEDVSIV

-269 KMLSLDGLPVTIFDT
+269 KMFSLNGIPVTIFDT
-284 AGIRETNDIIEKE
+284 AGIRETSDSVEKE
-297 GKEKAIKQATSA
+297 GKEKALNQAASA
-309 NVILYLYDVVIGID
+309 NIILYLYDVTIGID
-323 NDDLKTLESLKKINT
+323 NDDMKILDSLKKINK
-338 NILVIANKI
+338 NILIIANKI
-347 DLITEN
+347 DLVTKN
-353 TLSETKKKNSD
+353 TFLETKKNNVEKN
-364 SLFIS
+364 LFIS
-369 IKDNIN
+369 IKENIN
-375 MNNLRS
+375 MDQLKS
-381 EILDHLKLAI
+381 EILEYLKLVI
-391 SDSSSGVYHMKQV
+391 SDSSSGIYHIKQV
-404 KYLKAA
+404 KHLKAA
-410 HKEINDIEVN
+410 YKEINDIEVS
-420 LIELEIVA
+420 LIELEIIA

-440 ILDNNDDDRVLSGI
+440 ILDNSDDDRVLSGI

>member
-1 MENNKDYNIQ
+1 M
-11 INSMNNLE
+11 SNLE

-39 GYSVPVIIKNFFGKE
+39 GKSILTIIKILFGKK
-54 LAPRH
+54 LVPRR
-59 AHYIDFKKDKAVLDD
+59 AQYLNIKRNNAVLDD
-74 VIAIYYLG
+74 VVAIYYVG

-105 IINEILKIKDCR
+105 IINEILKIKNCR

-127 AFLNNKMSILEAE
+127 AFLNDKMSILEAE
-140 SVCALINAKTEEAA
+140 SICALINAKTEEAA

-171 IDSFLLET
+171 IDALILQT

-202 ESHIKNCK
+202 GSHIKNCK
-210 EEILMLINKLEKNR
+210 EEILALIKRLEKNK
-224 LLFETSRIVVIGKPN
+224 LLFETSKVAVIGKPN
-239 TGKSSLINY
+239 TGKSSLINF
-248 LAAEDVSIV
+248 LTEEDVSIV

-269 KMLSLDGLPVTIFDT
+269 KMFSLNGIPVTIFDT
-284 AGIRETNDIIEKE
+284 AGIRETSDSVEKE
-297 GKEKAIKQATSA
+297 GKEKALNQAASA
-309 NVILYLYDVVIGID
+309 NIILYLYDVTIGID
-323 NDDLKTLESLKKINT
+323 NDDMKILDSLKKINKI
-338 NILVIANKI
+338 ILIIANKI
-347 DLITEN
+347 DLVTKN
-353 TLSETKKKNSD
+353 TFLETKKNNVEKN
-364 SLFIS
+364 LFIS
-369 IKDNIN
+369 IKENIN
-375 MNNLRS
+375 MDQLRS
-381 EILDHLKLAI
+381 EILEYLKLVI
-391 SDSSSGVYHMKQV
+391 SDSSSGIYHIKQV
-404 KYLKAA
+404 KHLKAA
-410 HKEINDIEVN
+410 YKEINDIEVN
-420 LIELEIVA
+420 LIELEIIA

-440 ILDNNDDDRVLSGI
+440 ILDNSDDDRVLSGI

>member
-1 MENNKDYNIQ
+1 M
-11 INSMNNLE
+11 SNLE

-39 GYSVPVIIKNFFGKE
+39 GKSILTIIKILFGKK
-54 LAPRH
+54 LVPRR
-59 AHYIDFKKDKAVLDD
+59 AQYLNIKRNNAVLDD
-74 VIAIYYLG
+74 VVAIYYVG

-105 IINEILKIKDCR
+105 IINEILKIKNCR

-127 AFLNNKMSILEAE
+127 AFLNDKMSILEAE
-140 SVCALINAKTEEAA
+140 SICALINAKTEEAA

-171 IDSFLLET
+171 IDALILQT

-210 EEILMLINKLEKNR
+210 EEILVLIKRLEKNK
-224 LLFETSRIVVIGKPN
+224 LLFETSKVAVIGKPN
-239 TGKSSLINY
+239 TGKSSLINF
-248 LAAEDVSIV
+248 LTEEDVSIV

-269 KMLSLDGLPVTIFDT
+269 KMFSLNGIPVTIFDT
-284 AGIRETNDIIEKE
+284 AGIRETSDSVEKE
-297 GKEKAIKQATSA
+297 GKEKALNQAASA
-309 NVILYLYDVVIGID
+309 NIILYLYDVTIGID
-323 NDDLKTLESLKKINT
+323 NDDMKILDSLKKINK
-338 NILVIANKI
+338 NILIIANKI
-347 DLITEN
+347 DLVTKN
-353 TLSETKKKNSD
+353 TFLETKKNNVEKN
-364 SLFIS
+364 LFIS
-369 IKDNIN
+369 IKENIN
-375 MNNLRS
+375 MDQLRS
-381 EILDHLKLAI
+381 EILEYLKLVI
-391 SDSSSGVYHMKQV
+391 SDSSSGIYHIKQV
-404 KYLKAA
+404 KHLKAA
-410 HKEINDIEVN
+410 YKEINDIEVN
-420 LIELEIVA
+420 LIELEIIA

-440 ILDNNDDDRVLSGI
+440 ILDNSDDDRVLSGI